1 MTEKLR
7 GWKELTRAGIIEKA
21 GNAEEYET
29 GSWRVQ
35 RPVFDESKCSHCLLC
50 WIFCP
55 DSAIKVEDGKVVGI
69 DLDHCKGCGICAR
82 ECPLKDKPIVMRL
95 ESECEQ
101 AEQGD

>member
-1 MTEKLR
+1 MSEKLP
-7 GWKELTRAGIIEKA
+7 GWRDLAIGGVIEKA

-35 RPVFDESKCSHCLLC
+35 RPILDKNKCTSCLLC

-55 DSAIKVEDGKVVGI
+55 DSSILLEDGKVSGI
-69 DLDHCKGCGICAR
+69 DLEHCKGCGICAH
-82 ECPLKDKPIVMRL
+82 ECPLKDKAIVMQL

-101 AEQGD
+101 VK